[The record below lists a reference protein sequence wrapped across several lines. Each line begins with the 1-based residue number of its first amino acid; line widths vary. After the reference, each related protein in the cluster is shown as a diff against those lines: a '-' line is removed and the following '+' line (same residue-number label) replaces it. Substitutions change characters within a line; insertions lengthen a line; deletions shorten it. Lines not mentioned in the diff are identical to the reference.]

1 MKAKTELDNPYL
13 ERLKDFKYKPIFILG
28 LHRSGT
34 TILYKMLGESK
45 NFNIVK
51 AYHILNY
58 SELLYNKINSIEEK
72 SIQDLNNYFKE
83 MGITNRRIDKMQ
95 INADFPQEYVYLFER
110 NNLPNRLSDKNINI
124 FETFCK
130 KISFISENNLPILL
144 KNPYDFS
151 NFIHIK
157 KMLPSSKFIF
167 IHRNPLNVI
176 NSTLR
181 AWSTLYEEKNPYTT
195 IFSPKYSKAIENP
208 LTRSYMKFM
217 YCSSFPLGIFK
228 IINESKK
235 SVDYYLKNIENLQKD
250 DYLSISYE
258 KLCKIPNETIKK
270 IMEFLDVSTNI
281 DFSGFIKERKL
292 ELSHEVKRFQP
303 IIQKKMKNYMKYLG
317 NNL

>member
-110 NNLPNRLSDKNINI
+110 NNLPNRLSDKNI
-124 FETFCK
+124 
-130 KISFISENNLPILL
+130 L
-144 KNPYDFS
+144 
-151 NFIHIK
+151 
-157 KMLPSSKFIF
+157 
-167 IHRNPLNVI
+167 V
-176 NSTLR
+176 
-181 AWSTLYEEKNPYTT
+181 
-195 IFSPKYSKAIENP
+195 
-208 LTRSYMKFM
+208 
-217 YCSSFPLGIFK
+217 
-228 IINESKK
+228 
-235 SVDYYLKNIENLQKD
+235 ENL
-250 DYLSISYE
+250 
-258 KLCKIPNETIKK
+258 
-270 IMEFLDVSTNI
+270 
-281 DFSGFIKERKL
+281 
-292 ELSHEVKRFQP
+292 H
-303 IIQKKMKNYMKYLG
+303 
-317 NNL
+317 